1 MVLSKGK
8 SVEGLEVPTTWP
20 PGLVYGITPSAS
32 SDDDKHQQLELRN
45 QSKGEEKNADVSLAE
60 FTETILGDSVVYVTP
75 IAGSDKTKRRVQT
88 PSEEKGFTTPTAE
101 STWEGKLKLTPSY
114 EKRKERETNQYQVSK
129 DILNE
134 TIDEEAQMIIL
145 EVQKAMEEKF
155 KAEQEAIQLKL
166 QQEKLQREQEELA
179 RKQAEELLVR
189 EQQC

>member
-1 MVLSKGK
+1 MESQPKSEDK
-8 SVEGLEVPTTWP
+8 SV
-20 PGLVYGITPSAS
+20 
-32 SDDDKHQQLELRN
+32 N
-45 QSKGEEKNADVSLAE
+45 VSLAE
-60 FTETILGDSVVYVTP
+60 FTETILADSVVHVTP

-101 STWEGKLKLTPSY
+101 STCEGKLKLTPSY

-134 TIDEEAQMIIL
+134 TVNEEAQMIFL

-179 RKQAEELLVR
+179 RKQTEELLVK
-189 EQQC
+189 EQQ